1 MAGVIGHIL
10 PLALAVALSSIPII
24 AVILIL
30 LSPTP
35 PAVGIAFMIGFTAGV
50 FLVVSVLSVG
60 FRLIPQP
67 TASNPPFWQGL
78 VEILAGIVLTVYASI
93 SWYRASKSDMD
104 PSLPKWMSALNHLN
118 LFSAVGVGFALA
130 FRPKNLL
137 LSIAAGVEIGS
148 AGLGVAESLIPL
160 GIFTVVGVCTVA
172 GPVVGYTLLGKK
184 MEDTLNA
191 TREWVVR
198 NNHSVTSVV
207 LIMAGVVILGAGI
220 ARL

>member
-1 MAGVIGHIL
+1 MTAVIGHIL

-35 PAVGIAFMIGFTAGV
+35 PAIGISFLVGCAAGV
-50 FLVVSVLSVG
+50 FLVVAALSIG
-60 FRLIPQP
+60 FRFVPQP
-67 TASNPPFWQGL
+67 TATHPPLWQGI
-78 VEILAGIVLTVYASI
+78 VEIVAGAALTVYAAA
-93 SWYRASKSDMD
+93 SWYRSSKRVTE
-104 PSLPKWMSALNHLN
+104 PSLPKWMAALNHLN
-118 LFSAVGVGFALA
+118 PFSSLGVGFALA

-172 GPVVGYTLLGKK
+172 GPVIGYVILGKK
-184 MEDTLNA
+184 IEATLQA
-191 TREWVVR
+191 TREWIVR
-198 NNHSVTSVV
+198 NNQGITSVV
-207 LIMAGVVILGAGI
+207 LILSGVVILGAGL
-220 ARL
+220 ARV